1 MELKKL
7 CFFRNCFEKN
17 ACEKTKEPKLEIS
30 SPFNFAH
37 LTKITAED
45 LLNGNMNNAPK
56 EWYKSVHLI
65 SQ

>member
-17 ACEKTKEPKLEIS
+17 GSQKSKESKLEIS
-30 SPFNFAH
+30 KPFNFSH

-45 LLNGNMNNAPK
+45 LLNGNMNNVPK

-65 SQ
+65 TQ